1 MRGGKKVKFI
11 DWRQYALTVFL
22 VTLIFLAAVLWVT
35 SAIRTYFFN
44 LIEEETLRYARS
56 YSHSISKNQEAYQ
69 TINQLLEEK
78 IMEASQAA
86 ALSYPRLSNEV
97 LKKIADT
104 FGVDEIYCYNPKGEI
119 IYTNGKYL
127 GWKAYMGHPVY
138 NFMIGGAESLVEEI
152 RTDTETGNIINM
164 ATFAFLIMVLYRRS
178 TLRSSATF
186 SARSKSTDP

>member
-97 LKKIADT
+97 LKKN
-104 FGVDEIYCYNPKGEI
+104 CR
-119 IYTNGKYL
+119 
-127 GWKAYMGHPVY
+127 H
-138 NFMIGGAESLVEEI
+138 I
-152 RTDTETGNIINM
+152 R
-164 ATFAFLIMVLYRRS
+164 R
-178 TLRSSATF
+178 
-186 SARSKSTDP
+186 

>member
-11 DWRQYALTVFL
+11 DWRQYALPVFL

-119 IYTNGKYL
+119 IYT
-127 GWKAYMGHPVY
+127 MGNTSAESLWPSGLH
-138 NFMIGGAESLVEEI
+138 FMIGGRKFGGEI
-152 RTDTETGNIINM
+152 RTDTETGI
-164 ATFAFLIMVLYRRS
+164 L
-178 TLRSSATF
+178 
-186 SARSKSTDP
+186 